1 MKTVISETLVEWDD
15 NKNRINIQKHGI
27 SFETAAL
34 VFADEERIEYYD
46 KLHSIDEDRYV
57 VLGCVQGIL
66 YVVYTMR
73 DEAAR
78 LISARMQRQQKGRS
92 IMENE
97 TIVRTVIHSG
107 QQPTEAQ
114 IREIESAAS
123 KPVVPDEDAPELTL
137 EQYAE
142 MAAIARNR
150 RSQKVKPVIALRI
163 SPETLDKAKA
173 TGKGYTGFLS
183 RLLDNAINDPQ
194 LVSKSL

>member
-1 MKTVISETLVEWDD
+1 
-15 NKNRINIQKHGI
+15 
-27 SFETAAL
+27 
-34 VFADEERIEYYD
+34 
-46 KLHSIDEDRYV
+46 
-57 VLGCVQGIL
+57 
-66 YVVYTMR
+66 
-73 DEAAR
+73 
-78 LISARMQRQQKGRS
+78 
-92 IMENE
+92 MENE
-97 TIVRTVIHSG
+97 AIVRTVIHPG